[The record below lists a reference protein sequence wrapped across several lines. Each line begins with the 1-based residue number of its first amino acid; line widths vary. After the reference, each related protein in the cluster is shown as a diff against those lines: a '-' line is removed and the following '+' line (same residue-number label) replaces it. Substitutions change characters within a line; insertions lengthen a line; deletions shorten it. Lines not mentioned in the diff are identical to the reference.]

1 MSETPQ
7 SAEVIICGA
16 GMAGICTAYY
26 LAEQGVRDILVVDKR
41 FPLTL
46 TSDKSA
52 ETFRVWWPG
61 ETNRDKF
68 ALLDRSVE
76 LMEQLV
82 NESGGV
88 LHMQPRGHCHV
99 TTDPSKGAD
108 FRGAARAYASLDL
121 GPLRVYEEHSSAPE
135 PYDPAS
141 EALEPPPQGVDL
153 LLNHKL
159 IEEHYPY
166 LPEGTS
172 AILHDRRSGYF
183 SGHTLGMYLLEKE
196 KDLGV
201 RVLCAEVVGLD
212 QDRQG
217 VCAVHLTRQ
226 GGIET
231 VLTRRF
237 VNAAGPFVGDVATML
252 QVEVPVETG
261 LWEKMVIDDYLGIV
275 PRSAPV
281 LVLHD
286 RQRLAWSE
294 EEKAMWRADDGYRWL
309 LDELPEG
316 VYVRPEGGRGSQRV
330 LIGWAYNE
338 CPHGSRPD
346 RGSAVGRDGAGAPC
360 EPQWE
365 PRLSKEFPE
374 LALRAA
380 TMLLPELRQYID
392 RMPKP
397 MHDGGY
403 FVKTEGQLPLI
414 GPMGVDGTFLLQH
427 DGMVMAGCAA
437 GELCAAWVL
446 GSDLPDYAD
455 GLSFRRYRDLEVTRG
470 REPA

>member
-1 MSETPQ
+1 METLQ
-7 SAEVIICGA
+7 TAEVVICGA

-26 LAEQGVRDILVVDKR
+26 LAAQGMQDILVVDKR

-61 ETNRDKF
+61 ETNKDKF
-68 ALLDRSVE
+68 ALLERSVE
-76 LMEQLV
+76 LMEQLIY
-82 NESGGV
+82 ESGGV

-99 TTDPSKGAD
+99 TADPTKSAD
-108 FRGAARAYASLDL
+108 FQNTAHAYATMDL
-121 GPLRVYEEHSSAPE
+121 GPLRVYKEQPSAPE
-135 PYDPAS
+135 PY
-141 EALEPPPQGVDL
+141 EPVSATTQAPPNGVDL
-153 LLNHKL
+153 LLDHKL
-159 IEEHYPY
+159 IREQYPY
-166 LPEGTS
+166 LPEDTT

-183 SGHTLGMYLLEKE
+183 SGHTLGMHLLEKA

-201 RVLCAEVVGLD
+201 TVLRAEVVAVD

-217 VCAVHLTRQ
+217 VCSVRVAEN
-226 GGIET
+226 GGVASIQ
-231 VLTRRF
+231 TRRF
-237 VNAAGPFVGDVATML
+237 VNAAGPFVGHVAGML
-252 QVEVPVETG
+252 QLEVPVETG
-261 LWEKMVIDDYLGIV
+261 LWEKIVIDDYLGIV

-294 EEKAMWRADDGYRWL
+294 EEKIMWRADDGYRWL

-316 VYVRPEGGRGSQRV
+316 VYVRPEGGQGSQRV

-338 CPHGSRPD
+338 CPYGSRAD
-346 RGSAVGRDGAGAPC
+346 RGSAVGRDGAGAVC
-360 EPQWE
+360 EPQWA

-380 TMLLPELRQYID
+380 TRLIPEFRQYID

-414 GPMGVDGTFLLQH
+414 GPMGVDGTFLVQH

-455 GLSFRRYRDLEVTRG
+455 GLSFSRYRDLEMSQG
-470 REPA
+470 RQPA